1 MGLLSKT
8 SAAEMQIKQNL
19 PPAAEPQIKKS
30 NSLGLLKRSESILNN
45 IHELDFFNFI
55 TKYQISYSALFQ
67 KSGDYYFIDNSLGFD
82 GSSIITS
89 FSSKSFWDGTI
100 LEKNKL
106 LSFYKEDNSISPFY
120 QFLSEELKEKT
131 RIIYILKNE
140 DKILF
145 VCSEKEIKSLDNSNF
160 IDDFNQ
166 LSESCNNNYNQSNSE
181 SIKVDIHTALDKY
194 ILSQNIFS
202 YNYNS
207 FYKSLKNTIHNYLCL
222 YFKYQNIFT
231 SDNSFCITTPSFK
244 GLPQEML
251 KKHIL
256 LNLKEII
263 GEYTQFITFS
273 F

>member
-8 SAAEMQIKQNL
+8 SAAEMQIKENL
-19 PPAAEPQIKKS
+19 HPAVEPQIKKS

-55 TKYQISYSALFQ
+55 TKYKISSCALFH
-67 KSGDYYFIDNSLGFD
+67 KSGDYYFIDNSIGFD

-100 LEKNKL
+100 SENNKL
-106 LSFYKEDNSISPFY
+106 LAFCKKDNSISPFY
-120 QFLSEELKEKT
+120 QFLSEDLKEKT
-131 RIIYILKNE
+131 DIIYILKNE
-140 DKILF
+140 YKILF
-145 VCSEKEIKSLDNSNF
+145 VCSNAEMNNIEGSNF
-160 IDDFNQ
+160 INDFNIMQ
-166 LSESCNNNYNQSNSE
+166 NYRKP
-181 SIKVDIHTALDKY
+181 SIINKNEGICLDVQNALEKY

-202 YNYNS
+202 YNYNA
-207 FYKSLKNTIHNYLCL
+207 FYESLKNTIHNYLCL
-222 YFKYQNIFT
+222 YFKYQNILTF
-231 SDNSFCITTPSFK
+231 DNSFCISVPTLRDFPH
-244 GLPQEML
+244 EML

>member
-19 PPAAEPQIKKS
+19 NTAAEPQILKS
-30 NSLGLLKRSESILNN
+30 NSVGLLKRSESILNN
-45 IHELDFFNFI
+45 LHELDFFNFI
-55 TKYQISYSALFQ
+55 TKYKISSCALFQ
-67 KSGDYYFIDNSLGFD
+67 KSEDYYYIENSIGFD
-82 GSSIITS
+82 GSAIISS

-100 LEKNKL
+100 NINNQL
-106 LSFYKEDNSISPFY
+106 LCFTKIDNSISPFY

-131 RIIYILKNE
+131 EVIYILKNE

-145 VCSEKEIKSLDNSNF
+145 ICSNKEIENIKDNNF
-160 IDDFNQ
+160 IDDFK
-166 LSESCNNNYNQSNSE
+166 LISKHKNYSKDI
-181 SIKVDIHTALDKY
+181 IKDAFKIDIQKALEKY

-202 YNYNS
+202 YNFKA
-207 FYKSLKNTIHNYLCL
+207 FYESLYNTIHNYLCL
-222 YFKYQNIFT
+222 YFKYQNIFD
-231 SDNSFCITTPSFK
+231 SSNSIQISSKIFADI
-244 GLPQEML
+244 PQEML

-263 GEYTQFITFS
+263 GEYTQFISFS